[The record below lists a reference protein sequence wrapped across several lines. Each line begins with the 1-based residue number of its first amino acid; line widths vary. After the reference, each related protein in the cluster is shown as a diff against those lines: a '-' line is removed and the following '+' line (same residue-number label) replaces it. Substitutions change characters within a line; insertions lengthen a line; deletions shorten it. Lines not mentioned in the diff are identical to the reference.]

1 MVIYRL
7 GRWIS
12 IGCRGYIASP
22 APAAVAAAPPLPPR
36 PCAASRLPRWYAE
49 HPKGWGAH
57 AVLDEARA
65 VCLPI
70 LLASRSRQRLPATC
84 TPGSAAWVRGAAA
97 ATSSTSRCLT
107 STTSASISWSG
118 TAAPNRARGY
128 RSAGGRSCC
137 CHGRLEKTAPYFPQ
151 PRAGPAPPP
160 PPAPKPPPRCFYDSP
175 ALPPAEIREVL
186 IVDADH
192 LHEGYHG
199 QVTDVNNRY
208 FDVFWPRAM
217 NIARELKSAGNNETY
232 SYTTFSC

>member
-84 TPGSAAWVRGAAA
+84 TPGSAASLGAGGCCGNLFNISVLNVNNVGFDFVERYCGAQPCSGISIGWGQELLLSWKAGKDCPLLPAASCWAGSAAPASTQAAAPLLLRLTGAAA
-97 ATSSTSRCLT
+97 GGDQR
-107 STTSASISWSG
+107 G
-118 TAAPNRARGY
+118 TNCRRGPPT
-128 RSAGGRSCC
+128 R
-137 CHGRLEKTAPYFPQ
+137 RL
-151 PRAGPAPPP
+151 PRPGD
-160 PPAPKPPPRCFYDSP
+160 R
-175 ALPPAEIREVL
+175 RE
-186 IVDADH
+186 
-192 LHEGYHG
+192 
-199 QVTDVNNRY
+199 
-208 FDVFWPRAM
+208 
-217 NIARELKSAGNNETY
+217 
-232 SYTTFSC
+232 